1 MTPALD
7 RPRRSRRP
15 RRALRS
21 FAALLAAA
29 LALAAPHAAAAPR
42 AKAAKRPAAPRVQP
56 IDPDKL
62 APQPLENAAAL
73 APFFAALERLE
84 AETAAGA
91 PRSVVRV
98 LHFGDSHV
106 AADYWTGEM
115 RTLLQRR
122 FGDAGTGYVMP
133 GKPWRFFR
141 HARAKTLGAGWETIG
156 LGKTPCDGLLGLSQ
170 TAVRPA
176 KRRGWAGASSEG
188 AFFEVQAAS
197 DGGRGCLS
205 LFVDD
210 KLLFSGPIGGGTSFV
225 DPAGAVAV
233 PLPEEAADKA
243 PDAAPRAADAAADAP
258 RPNTIAPPDDAP
270 PAPEAPRLNTIAPPT
285 AEGATPAPLAA
296 AHAINAEAPDGA
308 EAATTAAG
316 APANGAAVGGSDDE
330 AAAALGVAF
339 LRNRAPLADGP
350 HKIALAADCGE
361 PARLL
366 GIDFRSGRGG
376 VLYDT
381 LGINGA
387 SIHFLDH
394 WRSDVRALLLR
405 HADPKLI
412 VVSYGT
418 NDMGDKDFVFADY
431 RALVVRLLGAIR
443 RDVPGAAVLVAGPID
458 RGAARRRAFGFKPEN
473 QELVVRA
480 LREAALETGCAFW
493 DARAA
498 VGGPGAA
505 ERWAAA
511 KLAQSDHV
519 HLTEAGYAKLAEMLA
534 RAVFAAYDAH
544 RGPAPVSEGVRGE
557 AAPATIE

>member
-1 MTPALD
+1 MTRPLD
-7 RPRRSRRP
+7 RVPRSRRA
-15 RRALRS
+15 RRGLGQL
-21 FAALLAAA
+21 AALAALVAAA
-29 LALAAPHAAAAPR
+29 LAFAAPPAAAAPR
-42 AKAAKRPAAPRVQP
+42 AKTAKRPAAPRVQP
-56 IDPDKL
+56 IDPDTL
-62 APQPLENAAAL
+62 PPQPLENAAAL

-84 AETAAGA
+84 AESAAGA

-115 RTLLQRR
+115 RTRLQRR

-141 HARAKTLGAGWETIG
+141 HARAKTLGAGWETVG

-170 TAVRPA
+170 TAVRPT

-210 KLLFSGPIGGGTSFV
+210 KLLFSGPIGGGTLFV
-225 DPAGAVAV
+225 DPAGAVPV
-233 PLPEEAADKA
+233 PLPEETSETT
-243 PDAAPRAADAAADAP
+243 PADAPPADGTALPAP
-258 RPNTIAPPDDAP
+258 RPNTLAPPVDGTALPAP
-270 PAPEAPRLNTIAPPT
+270 PAGAPEGAADARRGASETTSAPP
-285 AEGATPAPLAA
+285 AAPVGAA
-296 AHAINAEAPDGA
+296 AATAEAP
-308 EAATTAAG
+308 
-316 APANGAAVGGSDDE
+316 AVGDGPRPPEDE

-339 LRNRAPLADGP
+339 LRNRAPLGDGP
-350 HKIALAADCGE
+350 HKIAVAADCGE

-394 WRSDVRALLLR
+394 WRSDARALLLR

-431 RALVVRLLGAIR
+431 RALVVRLLGAVR
-443 RDVPGAAVLVAGPID
+443 RDVPGAAVLVTGPID

-473 QELVVRA
+473 QALVVRA

-511 KLAQSDHV
+511 KLAQGDRV

-534 RAVFAAYDAH
+534 RAVFAAYDAR
-544 RGPAPVSEGVRGE
+544 RGPAPDSEGVRGE